1 MTLEN
6 IKGRGNRMIQGL
18 DSKNLPGLNQSTRKL
33 ELSCNTQRKYDPRA
47 NPSDYGF
54 FLYHSVERFKRAQS
68 LRFTSYQSYQ
78 LCSMKEY
85 SRSTH

>member
-6 IKGRGNRMIQGL
+6 MKERRNRMIQAI
-18 DSKNLPGLNQSTRKL
+18 DSKDLLGLNQSTRKL

-54 FLYHSVERFKRAQS
+54 FLYHSID
-68 LRFTSYQSYQ
+68 
-78 LCSMKEY
+78 
-85 SRSTH
+85 